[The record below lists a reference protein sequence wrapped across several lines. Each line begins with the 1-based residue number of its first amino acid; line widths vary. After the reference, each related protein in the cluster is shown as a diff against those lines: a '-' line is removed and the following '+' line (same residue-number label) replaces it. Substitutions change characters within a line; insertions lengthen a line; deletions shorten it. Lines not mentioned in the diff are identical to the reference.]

1 MVLSASQREARA
13 TRVGASEVAALMGE
27 HPYMTESDV
36 YARIVD
42 GVSREPSIN
51 MLVGAALE
59 PHVLKLARDLLGLT
73 GARGCSRAYIHP
85 TLPLCASPDAFYG
98 RTGLVEVKV
107 TGAWS
112 AIPGHVW
119 WQAQTQMM
127 LTARDFVVLVVLA
140 GSSLTSVNIVHDLH
154 AWARII
160 QEVGRFNENHLGP
173 RIRPVTP
180 PFTFKDTSK
189 ERVNV

>member
-119 WQAQTQMM
+119 WQCQTQTM
-127 LTARDFVVLVVLA
+127 LTGRPFVVLVVLA
-140 GSSLTSVNIVHDLH
+140 GSALTSHVIDSDHDAH
-154 AWARII
+154 MRIYE
-160 QEVGRFNENHLGP
+160 EVYRFNREHLIP
-173 RIRPVTP
+173 RVPPVTP
-180 PFTFKDTSK
+180 PFMFKDTSK